1 MLAALFIYL
10 YRRRYPLS
18 SILYIEFNISSH
30 SLIQFSP
37 SSMPEEMEGDGDA
50 LTFRTL
56 LASLNL
62 LAPKN
67 PGKKKKRFEIFNF
80 FSEAGFVY
88 CLQGLRAVR

>member
-10 YRRRYPLS
+10 NRRRYAV
-18 SILYIEFNISSH
+18 LYPIYRIRHFKSFPH
-30 SLIQFSP
+30 PSP
-37 SSMPEEMEGDGDA
+37 FSMPEEMEGDGDG

-67 PGKKKKRFEIFNF
+67 PGKEEETF
-80 FSEAGFVY
+80 
-88 CLQGLRAVR
+88 